1 MLTALT
7 VGLTLWIIYGV
18 MTGDWVIVVANVVG
32 ATLSGIV
39 LACKIR
45 DLMLTDAPAAVVER
59 TQQ

>member
-32 ATLSGIV
+32 ATLSGTV

-45 DLMLTDAPAAVVER
+45 DLMWTDAPAAVVER